1 MTTYDYI
8 IIGAGSAGC
17 ALARGLSDNPDNRVL
32 LLEAGPP
39 ADRFWVN
46 TPAGMAKLYFHKEL
60 NWNYFTD
67 PMPALR
73 NRKMYWPRGKTLGGS
88 SSINGMIFIRGHRN
102 DFDSWRDL
110 GNPGWGYDDLLPYF
124 KKMEHNERGANEY
137 RGIGGPLWVSDPV
150 KKVGSSHDFIEA
162 TARLGIPKTEDLN
175 GEVHDGVGFMQ
186 HTIRGGK
193 RYSAYTAF
201 IEPIRDRPNLTILT
215 GAAVQRIVLNG
226 NVATGVEVLLKG
238 ERVTFD
244 AAREVILSAGSLN
257 SPQVLMLSGIGPG
270 EELQRHGI
278 KTLVPSPGVGL
289 NLQDHF
295 YVHGSYLSTPDSSY
309 NLELGGIRK
318 YLEGARYLLTHK
330 GYLALGS
337 SQVGAFVKSRP
348 EEPYADLQ
356 ISFRPMTFNYLPGG
370 ECTVDDKPGMGVSVY
385 LLRPRAT
392 GTVTLRSSN
401 PSDPAVFKPNFLTNE
416 DDNQA
421 MIAGVKMIRQ
431 IMSSEPVASRVI
443 EEQIPGPRVKTDQQI
458 FEWMEETGNS
468 AHHQAGTCKMGNDRL
483 AVVDERL
490 RVRGVERLRVADA
503 SIMPHLTSGNTNA
516 PSIMIGVK
524 AADMILQDSVPRR
537 FAGNVTAFARGTS
550 TESASVVSH

>member
-1 MTTYDYI
+1 MDIYDYI

-17 ALARGLSDNPDNRVL
+17 ALARGLSDYPDNKVL

-39 ADRFWVN
+39 ADKFWVN

-102 DFDSWRDL
+102 DFDSWRDE
-110 GNPGWGYDDLLPYF
+110 GNSGWGYDDLLPYF
-124 KKMEHNERGANEY
+124 KKMEHNERGADEY
-137 RGIGGPLWVSDPV
+137 RGAGGPLWVSDPV
-150 KKVGSSHDFIEA
+150 VKVRSSHDFIEA
-162 TARLGIPKTEDLN
+162 TERLGIPRTEDIN
-175 GEVHDGVGFMQ
+175 GAIHDGVGFMQ
-186 HTIRGGK
+186 HTIRGGR

-201 IEPIRDRPNLTILT
+201 IEPVRHRPNLTVLT
-215 GAAVQRIVLNG
+215 GAAVQRIALKD
-226 NVATGVEVLLKG
+226 NVATGVEVLLHG
-238 ERVTFD
+238 ERRTFD

-257 SPQVLMLSGIGPG
+257 SPQMLMLSGIGPG

-278 KTLVPSPGVGL
+278 KIYVQSPGVGL

-295 YVHGSYLSTPDSSY
+295 YVHGSYRSTPDSSY
-309 NLELGGIRK
+309 NLELSGIRK
-318 YLEGARYLLTHK
+318 YLEGARYLLTRK

-356 ISFRPMTFNYLPGG
+356 ISFRPMTFTYSPGG
-370 ECTVDDKPGMGVSVY
+370 ECEVEREPGMGVSVY

-392 GTVTLRSSN
+392 GTVTLGSAN
-401 PSDPAVFKPNFLTNE
+401 PADPAVFKPNFLTNH
-416 DDNQA
+416 DDNRA
-421 MIAGVKMIRQ
+421 MIAGVKLIRQ
-431 IMSSEPVASRVI
+431 IMSTEPIASRVI
-443 EEQIPGPRVKTDQQI
+443 EEQIPGPAVGTDQQI
-458 FEWMEETGNS
+458 LDWMEMTGNS
-468 AHHQAGTCKMGNDRL
+468 AHHQAGTCKMGRDRL

-516 PSIMIGVK
+516 PTIMIGVK
-524 AADMILQDSVPRR
+524 AADMILKDAVPLRITR
-537 FAGNVTAFARGTS
+537 EAAVPA
-550 TESASVVSH
+550 